1 MTPDD
6 LNPASHHGEKTH
18 MPPAASSGLASNQPR
33 PGLQANIRATARLQF
48 HKEFTFADAI
58 ALVDYYAALGIS
70 HLYASPILTSRQGS
84 THGYDTVDPTQ
95 VNAELGG
102 EDGFRQLVAKLR
114 SVGMGLIVDIVP
126 NHMGVG
132 GSENPWWQH
141 VLQWG
146 PQSPY
151 ARWFD
156 INWHSLDPAV
166 HNKLLAPFLGA
177 AYGET
182 LGSGDLVLKFDAEKG
197 SLAVH
202 YHAHHF
208 PIALKDYADILKL
221 ADNEELRAV
230 IIRAQEIDWTLPY
243 RDIESD
249 TTLLHEHLRNISNT
263 PQGAQAMDAALAH
276 FNTAHADGVDA
287 LHRLLE
293 RQHYRLTWWRNG
305 ADEINWRRFF
315 EVSELA
321 GMRMEDDEVFEATH
335 ALIFQFYAE
344 GLIDGLR
351 IDHVDGLADPR
362 GYSLKLRE
370 RLNEL
375 LPKRP
380 EQYRTPPYIIVEK
393 ILAEHETLRA
403 DWQLDGTTGYDFMD
417 QVGAVLHD
425 PAGEVPLTQLWQ
437 KLTGD
442 PFDFSQHV
450 HNARRQLLAEN
461 LVSEFEGTS
470 HALHAIARADTATRD
485 YSLATIRRVLRE
497 ILLNFPVYRTYASCA
512 GRDEIDHD
520 VFEVAAQKARKA
532 LNNIDRPVVDILSRW
547 LSGEVAQDT
556 SLDSVDSNINYLCRQ
571 AITRFQQLT
580 PPLAAKSVEDTAFYR
595 YGRLL
600 SRNEVGSDPGTFSIS
615 TLDFH
620 AANLQR
626 GQLTPHSMLATATHD
641 HKRGEDVRSRIT
653 VLSEMPQ
660 RWANMLAQWMQ
671 TNAAYRTEVVE
682 EDGLIPAY
690 EAPRAWHEIMLY
702 QMIVGAWPLDLQPN
716 DEEGVHALAERLSEW
731 QVKGIREAKRLSNW
745 VQNNEAY
752 ENACT
757 EFLMHIM
764 APANQG
770 FLNSLH
776 EFVTTVAP
784 AGAINCLSQLVLR
797 LTVPGVPDLY
807 QGTEFWDFSLVDP
820 DNRRP
825 VDFAARKTALI
836 TNGSTPAVTNY
847 TLQPLLTDWKSGAI
861 KQRVLQ
867 QLLLLRQQQALL
879 FSVGS
884 YLPLEVSGSMA
895 DHVIAF
901 ARVQDD
907 KAIIVVT
914 TRLPYAMSQATA
926 GLQISPE
933 QWQDTYLQLPA
944 ELALF
949 SDWQDVLTGEQPVSR
964 GSSMLVAEILT
975 QLPQAVLLA

>member
-1 MTPDD
+1 MTLDTTSTD
-6 LNPASHHGEKTH
+6 ADRSGQTDTSTAHAQQQASL
-18 MPPAASSGLASNQPR
+18 P
-33 PGLQANIRATARLQF
+33 ANIRATARLQF

-70 HLYASPILTSRQGS
+70 HLYASPILTSRLGS

-102 EDGFRQLVAKLR
+102 EEGFRQLVAKLR
-114 SVGMGLIVDIVP
+114 SVGMGLVVDIVP

-146 PQSPY
+146 PHSPY
-151 ARWFD
+151 AKWFD
-156 INWHSLDPAV
+156 INWHSPDPAV

-182 LGSGDLVLKFDAEKG
+182 LASGDLVLNYDAEQG
-197 SLAVH
+197 ALAVH

-208 PIALKDYADILKL
+208 PIALKDYAGILQL
-221 ADNEELRAV
+221 ADADCLRDLIQQANNT
-230 IIRAQEIDWTLPY
+230 DWSQPY
-243 RDIESD
+243 RAIENAAAS
-249 TTLLHEHLRNISNT
+249 LHEQLRTVANT
-263 PQGAQAMDAALAH
+263 AAGAQAITSALAY
-276 FNTAHADGVDA
+276 FDTAQDGGVDV

-335 ALIFQFYAE
+335 ALIFRFYAE

-362 GYSLKLRE
+362 GYSLKLRQ
-370 RLNEL
+370 RLNQL

-425 PAGEVPLTQLWQ
+425 PAGEIPLTQLWQ

-442 PFDFSQHV
+442 SLDFSQHV

-461 LVSEFEGTS
+461 LVSEFEGAAQ
-470 HALHAIARADTATRD
+470 ALHAIARADTATRD

-512 GRDEIDHD
+512 GRDAADHA
-520 VFEVAAQKARKA
+520 VFEVAAHKARKA
-532 LNNIDRPVVDILSRW
+532 LNNIDRPVVDILSGW

-556 SLDSVDSNINYLCRQ
+556 SLDSVDNNIQSLCRR

-600 SRNEVGSDPGTFSIS
+600 SRNEVGSDPGTFSI
-615 TLDFH
+615 TAPDFH

-626 GQLTPHSMLATATHD
+626 NELSPLGMLATATHD

-653 VLSEMPQ
+653 VLSEIPQ
-660 RWANMLAQWMQ
+660 RWANALALWMQ
-671 TNAAYRTEVVE
+671 TNAAFRSQVLE
-682 EDGLIPAY
+682 EDGLTPAY
-690 EAPRAWHEIMLY
+690 EAPRAWHELMLY
-702 QMIVGAWPLDLQPN
+702 QMLVGAWPLDLLPDDQA
-716 DEEGVHALAERLSEW
+716 GVRALAERLLEW

-757 EFLMHIM
+757 EFLLQIM
-764 APANQG
+764 APSNQG
-770 FLNSLH
+770 FLNSVY
-776 EFVTTVAP
+776 EFVSSIAP
-784 AGAINCLSQLVLR
+784 AGAINSLSQTVLR
-797 LTVPGVPDLY
+797 LSVPGVPDLY

-825 VDFAARKTALI
+825 VDFAARKATLAATTGDSHAL
-836 TNGSTPAVTNY
+836 
-847 TLQPLLTDWKSGAI
+847 LPLLDQWKSGAL
-861 KQRVLQ
+861 KQHVIQ
-867 QLLLLRQQQALL
+867 QLLLLRQTRPML
-879 FSVGS
+879 FAAGS
-884 YLPLEVSGSMA
+884 YVPLEVTGAMSG
-895 DHVIAF
+895 HVIAF
-901 ARVQDD
+901 ARVH
-907 KAIIVVT
+907 AGSALITVA
-914 TRLPYAMSQATA
+914 TRLPAAIGLRADS
-926 GLQISPE
+926 LQIVAE
-933 QWQDTYLQLPA
+933 QWQDTQLVLPA
-944 ELALF
+944 ELSVY
-949 SDWQDVLTGEQPVSR
+949 SDWQEVLSGR
-964 GSSMLVAEILT
+964 HYAAKDHAFRVADILPA
-975 QLPQAVLLA
+975 LPQAVLIAQGL